1 MLGGE
6 IIDVQVGGHLSYG
19 MLKINIYQ
27 TGKVEE

>member
-1 MLGGE
+1 MLDGG

-19 MLKINIYQ
+19 MLKINICE